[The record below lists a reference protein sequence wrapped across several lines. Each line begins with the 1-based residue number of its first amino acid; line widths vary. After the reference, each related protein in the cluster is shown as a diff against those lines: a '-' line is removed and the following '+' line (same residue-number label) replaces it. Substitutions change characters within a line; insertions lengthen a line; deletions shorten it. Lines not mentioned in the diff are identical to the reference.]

1 MRPLMTAAPTPDRSS
16 DKAFST
22 PALFEEP
29 TPMSFVV
36 LHRIDGEPNIAV
48 SATRIERKRF
58 ASLQSAAAVLGAAQ
72 TAAANL
78 RDESEQL
85 LAQQECQA
93 RETGFAQGLSDG
105 MVAVLGTLETERRL
119 RQLLADRMADVV
131 EQCVRSLLGDIGPT
145 DVFQQRVRH
154 LLRNNPS
161 GSNATLHVCPAQA
174 HLAQAVLNEQA
185 ATLAATGGELTWL
198 TIYSDE
204 QCAPDAL
211 VLETRVGF
219 VDASID
225 LTLAHARDIISRAV
239 QGAAMRMGM

>member
-1 MRPLMTAAPTPDRSS
+1 
-16 DKAFST
+16 
-22 PALFEEP
+22 
-29 TPMSFVV
+29 MSFVV
-36 LHRIDGEPNIAV
+36 LHRVNDEPSIAV
-48 SATRIERKRF
+48 SATRIERRRF

-72 TAAANL
+72 RAAATL
-78 RDESEQL
+78 REESEQL
-85 LAQQECQA
+85 LAQQEAEA
-93 RETGFAQGLSDG
+93 REAGFAQGLADG
-105 MVAVLGTLETERRL
+105 VVAVMGTLETERRL

-145 DVFQQRVRH
+145 EVFQQRVRH
-154 LLRNNPS
+154 LLRNNPA

-174 HLAQAVLNEQA
+174 HLAQAILNEQTA
-185 ATLAATGGELTWL
+185 ALGPSGGDMSWL
-198 TIYSDE
+198 SIYSDE

-239 QGAAMRMGM
+239 QGAAQRMGL